1 MDTILIIR
9 NIALIAISYL
19 LGSIPFCYLI
29 AKVKKKNL
37 TQIGDKNPG
46 GWNLTFNV
54 SKTWGILGAFFDLA
68 KGFFPFFFILRYTGS
83 LPLALAAGCASI
95 AGHNYSP
102 FLKFTGGKGMAALL
116 GLLLAIN
123 PWSVLAFGAGI
134 LLGLI
139 IIKNMIWGV
148 ASGIS
153 TATIFFLLYYSSSIY
168 IIFWLLLFII
178 IIPKYV
184 NRSIPFPAN
193 FKFRKEKTLRD
204 LFTPKIR

>member
-1 MDTILIIR
+1 
-9 NIALIAISYL
+9 
-19 LGSIPFCYLI
+19 
-29 AKVKKKNL
+29 
-37 TQIGDKNPG
+37 
-46 GWNLTFNV
+46 
-54 SKTWGILGAFFDLA
+54 
-68 KGFFPFFFILRYTGS
+68 
-83 LPLALAAGCASI
+83 
-95 AGHNYSP
+95 
-102 FLKFTGGKGMAALL
+102 MAALL

-153 TATIFFLLYYSSSIY
+153 AATIFFLLYYSSSIY